1 MVTLMDL
8 SNLSLPPGLRE
19 LLLYAIPFLG
29 FTFIGAAVMFLARD
43 LIGKPKSY
51 RNGNGNGNGP
61 GHAEAPMRR
70 RRNGNTGSGGH
81 VYSNGEKKN
90 GNGPYGL
97 AHELAIPQLAQASE
111 LEGRGVGTRMENWFA
126 RLLHE
131 CGAPFSREVAFMTEL
146 AGGLLVGGV
155 LFVWFENIV
164 LAAAGF
170 FVGMAFVVSMYVLA
184 RNRRQRIMRE
194 QLPDA
199 IEHLARAVRAGQTI
213 DQALT
218 LVGETTPQPL
228 GLEFRRCAAQLEMG
242 LSVDAAVRALSR
254 RVPVPEMRI
263 LASTFIVQR
272 RAGGNLPATLERL
285 AKVVRDRLSY
295 FRQFRAATAGSRMSL
310 FIVSFTGPFVAVYML
325 IYRPESFDLFF
336 RSTLGLILFG
346 TALTLY
352 FVGLAVI
359 YRLLRNKY

>member
-1 MVTLMDL
+1 V
-8 SNLSLPPGLRE
+8 
-19 LLLYAIPFLG
+19 
-29 FTFIGAAVMFLARD
+29 
-43 LIGKPKSY
+43 
-51 RNGNGNGNGP
+51 
-61 GHAEAPMRR
+61 
-70 RRNGNTGSGGH
+70 
-81 VYSNGEKKN
+81 
-90 GNGPYGL
+90 
-97 AHELAIPQLAQASE
+97 
-111 LEGRGVGTRMENWFA
+111 GVGGKMENWFA

-131 CGAPFSREVAFMTEL
+131 CGAPFSRDVAFMTEI

-155 LFVWFENIV
+155 IFVWFESV
-164 LAAAGF
+164 PLAALGF
-170 FVGMAFVVSMYVLA
+170 FIGMGLVIGLYVLA
-184 RNRRQRIMRE
+184 RNRRQTIMRE

-272 RAGGNLPATLERL
+272 RAGGNLPLTLERL

-310 FIVSFTGPFVAVYML
+310 LIVSLTGPFVAGYMM

-336 RSTLGLILFG
+336 QSSLGWILFS
-346 TALTLY
+346 TALALY
-352 FVGLAVI
+352 FVGLAWI
-359 YRLLRNKY
+359 YRLLRHNY

>member
-1 MVTLMDL
+1 MDFP
-8 SNLSLPPGLRE
+8 NLHVPPGMRE

-29 FTFIGAAVMFLARD
+29 FTFIGAAVLFLARD
-43 LIGKPKSY
+43 LLGKPKAY
-51 RNGNGNGNGP
+51 RNGNGNGNG
-61 GHAEAPMRR
+61 HSDFAPRR
-70 RRNGNTGSGGH
+70 RRNANGNGNGNGH
-81 VYSNGEKKN
+81 VFSNGEKKN
-90 GNGPYGL
+90 GNGHYGL
-97 AHELAIPQLAQASE
+97 AHELAIPRLAQPAE
-111 LEGRGVGTRMENWFA
+111 MEGRGMGTRMENWFA

-131 CGAPFSREVAFMTEL
+131 CGAPYSRDVAFMTEL

-155 LFVWFENIV
+155 LFVWLENV
-164 LAAAGF
+164 LLAAVGF
-170 FVGMAFVVSMYVLA
+170 FAGMVLVISLYVLA

-218 LVGETTPQPL
+218 LVGESTPQPL
-228 GLEFRRCAAQLEMG
+228 GLEIRRCAAQLEMG
-242 LSVDAAVRALSR
+242 LSVDAAVRAMSR

-272 RAGGNLPATLERL
+272 RAGGNLPLTLERL

-310 FIVSFTGPFVAVYML
+310 LIVSLTGPFVAGYMM

-336 RSTLGLILFG
+336 QSTLGLILFG
-346 TALTLY
+346 TSLTLY
-352 FVGLAVI
+352 VVGLGWI
-359 YRLLRNKY
+359 YKLLRHNY

>member
-1 MVTLMDL
+1 MDF

-29 FTFIGAAVMFLARD
+29 FAVVGAAVMFLARD
-43 LIGKPKSY
+43 LLGKPKSY
-51 RNGNGNGNGP
+51 RNGNGHGP
-61 GHAEAPMRR
+61 TEGALRR
-70 RRNGNTGSGGH
+70 RRPGNGHGGGH
-81 VYSNGEKKN
+81 VHANGEKKN
-90 GNGPYGL
+90 GNGPTSL
-97 AHELAIPQLAQASE
+97 AHDLAIPHLAQATE
-111 LEGRGVGTRMENWFA
+111 VEGRGVGTRMENWFA

-131 CGAPFSREVAFMTEL
+131 CGAPFSREVAFMTEI

-155 LFVWFENIV
+155 LFVWFENIL
-164 LAAAGF
+164 LAVAGF
-170 FVGMAFVVSMYVLA
+170 FVGMSLVVALYVLA

-218 LVGETTPQPL
+218 LVGETSPQPL
-228 GLEFRRCAAQLEMG
+228 GVEFRRCAAQLEMG

-310 FIVSFTGPFVAVYML
+310 LIVSLTGPFVAGYMM
-325 IYRPESFDLFF
+325 IYRPESFHLFF
-336 RSTLGLILFG
+336 DTSFGILLFCLS
-346 TALTLY
+346 LTLY
-352 FVGLAVI
+352 FVGLGWI
-359 YRLLRNKY
+359 YRLLRHNY